1 MDRPKT
7 SKQNEDQNFEG
18 IKGRPSSRRGIRTAQ
33 REPTAQGARTE
44 RPISR
49 AASSINSQDGGW
61 RPPSGIARIQG
72 TASRLISTASQS
84 QQKGLSR
91 AISPP
96 RLDNQVNVTDRLITQ
111 QGLSSR
117 AKSTATALRGPGR
130 RQVLD
135 KRYFEGLLQLK
146 IRELTNE
153 IASIRKDTENS
164 NKEREAFLIYDKQNK
179 ELAKELTELQGT
191 LADYNLV
198 MDRLHTGTELADIE
212 AEYQSLKATNDAEHV
227 KLEQLFAERTQRQQ
241 QIRQVEEDIQ
251 KERHVAEKLV
261 ETMPPEMRQKYA
273 ELSDTNLKLQE
284 VINRM
289 QEELDT
295 ITKDKAL
302 FQQQLYNNSLKQE
315 AVKLELKLLELE
327 EKRNN
332 LVAEEND
339 NNPNNLQQK
348 YLNQVK
354 EDNTEIATME
364 RSMNQL
370 NEELQNYEKQLEQ
383 VDQDLEECQSDR
395 HKKYLELRK
404 REETIESF
412 LSTYEETKNLE
423 LENLQELKS
432 VIVKTMFK
440 MSKFLLTMPP
450 TENEYELINKE
461 LTLIDSGDSK
471 GQQSL
476 LIQYK
481 QKQLY
486 LEKLQ
491 GLESK
496 LKVEIDNLQEKM
508 EKARQ
513 ELSVYTNLDHLKDQ
527 AENQRKELLQKKQQF
542 LETQDALKDELKN
555 VQQEYEKLQKELDE
569 NETHKQLQAL
579 ERKLAVIEQDNT
591 ELKEYITEKKNEM
604 NYESIKD
611 QTTEFIRKYNE
622 ELKEK
627 YKSPLPEI

>member
-1 MDRPKT
+1 MDRPRT
-7 SKQNEDQNFEG
+7 SRQNEDQNFEG
-18 IKGRPSSRRGIRTAQ
+18 IKSRPSSRRGIRTAQ
-33 REPTAQGARTE
+33 REPTAQGVRTE

-49 AASSINSQDGGW
+49 AASSINRQDGGW

-72 TASRLISTASQS
+72 TASRLISTASQ
-84 QQKGLSR
+84 QKGLSR
-91 AISPP
+91 TISPP
-96 RLDNQVNVTDRLITQ
+96 RLDNQVNLTDRLITQ

-153 IASIRKDTENS
+153 IASIRKETENS

-198 MDRLHTGTELADIE
+198 MDRLHTGTELADIQ

-261 ETMPPEMRQKYA
+261 ETMPPEMQQKYA

-302 FQQQLYNNSLKQE
+302 FQQQLCNNSLKQE

-412 LSTYEETKNLE
+412 LSTYEQTKNLE
-423 LENLQELKS
+423 LEHLQELKS

-440 MSKFLLTMPP
+440 MSKFLQTMPP

-461 LTLIDSGDSK
+461 FTLIDSGDSK
-471 GQQSL
+471 RQQSL

-486 LEKLQ
+486 LDKLQ

-496 LKVEIDNLQEKM
+496 LKVEIDHLQEKI
-508 EKARQ
+508 EKTRQ

-591 ELKEYITEKKNEM
+591 ELKEYITKEKNEM
-604 NYESIKD
+604 NYELIKD
-611 QTTEFIRKYNE
+611 LTTEFIRKYNK